1 MNFKILYLLCFA
13 FVGSAFG
20 QIPDDETNTVAYH
33 KILYGGLGV
42 ANTGFNGHLRYGKHI
57 TAKRKR
63 LYEIEFTTLRSTR
76 EVRQSASPS
85 ARNYVF
91 GKQNY
96 AYLMRIGIGE
106 QRVLTYKPL
115 GNGVE
120 VKTITS
126 FGLSN
131 SFLKPVYYLIAF
143 FGDNF
148 ALEERFNPDFH
159 SPVNTIGE
167 TSFFNG
173 FSEMIYQ
180 PGIYGKFALNFEY
193 SAEKTGIKSV
203 ETGVVLDAFAKP
215 IEIMAFDNKQN
226 LFVSFYVALQFGQK
240 YYR

>member
-1 MNFKILYLLCFA
+1 MNFKILFLLFIT
-13 FVGSAFG
+13 GSSQVFG
-20 QIPDDETNTVAYH
+20 QIPDDETTTVAYH
-33 KILYGGLGV
+33 KILYGGVGV
-42 ANTGFNGHLRYGKHI
+42 ASTGFSGHLRYGKHI
-57 TAKRKR
+57 TARKKR
-63 LYEIEFTTLRSTR
+63 LYEIEFTTLRSSR

-85 ARNYVF
+85 ARNYVY
-91 GKQNY
+91 GKQYY
-96 AYLMRIGIGE
+96 AYLMRVGIGE
-106 QRVLTYKPL
+106 QRVLSYKPL

-120 VKTITS
+120 VKTISS

-148 ALEERFNPDFH
+148 AKEERFDPESH
-159 SPVNTIGE
+159 SPINTIGE

-173 FSEMIYQ
+173 FGELVYQ

-193 SAEKTGIKSV
+193 STEKVGIKSL
-203 ETGVVLDAFAKP
+203 ETGVVVDAFAKP
-215 IEIMAFDNKQN
+215 IQIMAFNNKQN